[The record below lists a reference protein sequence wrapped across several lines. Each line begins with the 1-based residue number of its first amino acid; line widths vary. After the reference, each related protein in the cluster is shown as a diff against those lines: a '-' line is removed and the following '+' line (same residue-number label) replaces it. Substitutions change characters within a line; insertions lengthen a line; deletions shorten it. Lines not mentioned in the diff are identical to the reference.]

1 MGKAVSDHRENK
13 TEMKTLDE
21 LLEERLSVAVR
32 NKTGDVLTNEQGDV
46 IYPMEAMVTSVVQN
60 AMHGDLPSLS
70 FIHNIMKKQT
80 DDPEYRR
87 RQKAMLDQNKHD
99 IKAQLVADGIY
110 DETMDFQIERL
121 AGTLLAIQRLEGKMM
136 EPGHEDVSEEMNR
149 VGQISAKVSAINQVR
164 QKALKQ
170 FDADLAQLRN
180 TAMQRAVIRK
190 TNSRK

>member
-1 MGKAVSDHRENK
+1 
-13 TEMKTLDE
+13 MKTLDE

-32 NKTGDVLTNEQGDV
+32 NKAGDVLTNEQGGV
-46 IYPMEAMVTSVVQN
+46 IYPMEAMVMSVVQN
-60 AMHGDLPSLS
+60 AMHGDLSSLS
-70 FIHNIMKKQT
+70 FIHNVMKKQA

-87 RQKAMLDQNKHD
+87 RQRAMLEQNVSD
-99 IKAQLVADGIY
+99 IKAQLRADGIY

-121 AGTLLAIQRLEGKMM
+121 AGTLLAIQRMEEKMM

-149 VGQISAKVSAINQVR
+149 VGQVSAKVSAIDQVR

-190 TNSRK
+190 TNRK